1 MRGGRRL
8 PPWGRSRGPGGCGGW
23 RGSCPRGRG
32 EAGEP
37 AAAAGADPP
46 SFALW
51 SGAARPCGTAD
62 SSRAESGGCLGE
74 GPAAPVGKAPER
86 GELHPGYRA
95 ALRLGRGA
103 PAL

>member
-8 PPWGRSRGPGGCGGW
+8 PPLGRSRGPGGCGGW

-37 AAAAGADPP
+37 AAAAGADRR
-46 SFALW
+46 
-51 SGAARPCGTAD
+51 GAARPCGTAD
-62 SSRAESGGCLGE
+62 SPRAESGGCLGE
-74 GPAAPVGKAPER
+74 GSAAPVGKAPER